1 MMSKEEQGELSESV
15 LELRDQVD
23 QLIKQG
29 KIEEAMEIIK
39 RREKTEGI
47 EELRWR
53 IVEIKCRNRKG
64 EYEHVIETTEETIK
78 VIEEIEEPV
87 EEKGEKERIKIDAL
101 NEQVWAL
108 LRLGRQDEGL
118 EKVEEGI
125 RLIKELEEKEGEHK
139 DKERIA
145 NLLNNKGNCYYQKG
159 ELDHALDYYKMS
171 LVIREEIG
179 DKLDIAASLNNLGIV
194 YRMKGELGPALN
206 KFKRSLSLK
215 EEIDNKQSIA
225 ASLNNIGDLYQEL
238 GALEMALGFLK
249 QGLALREEIGN
260 KLEIAYSLYS
270 LIIVTIDLEEF
281 QQARDYLSTLQLIN
295 KQEENKRVDLCN
307 RLAEALILKAS
318 KRRKNLAKAEEI
330 LDEIVENAEKEI
342 ISHRLTIQALI
353 NLSELLLEELLST
366 SEEEILEEVEEKV
379 DKLMEIAKE
388 QQSYSLLTESYW
400 LKSQLALVRLDLE
413 EARNLLIQ
421 AQVIAEEKGLEKLAR
436 KISSEHDQLLEQLDL
451 WEELI
456 AKDVSIAERVK
467 VANLEELVGW
477 MARKR
482 ETIIDEKE
490 DKPIMLML
498 VSESG
503 LPIYSK
509 QFNPARELKDMLI
522 SGFLTSINTFVKEAF
537 DAPGMIR
544 RITHDEYT
552 LSFNLIKPILFCYVY
567 EGQSYTAMKKLDKLI
582 TEVYESEVWSALEEV
597 GKKGYKLKNGEIA
610 QMEGMMGEIFVSN

>member
-1 MMSKEEQGELSESV
+1 MSKEEQGELSESV

-64 EYEHVIETTEETIK
+64 EYEHVMEITEETIK

-125 RLIKELEEKEGEHK
+125 RLIKELEEKEGEQK

-145 NLLNNKGNCYYQKG
+145 NLLNNKGNVYYQKG

-171 LVIREEIG
+171 LAIREEIG

-238 GALEMALGFLK
+238 GALEMALSFLK
-249 QGLALREEIGN
+249 QGLALREETGN
-260 KLEIAYSLYS
+260 KHW
-270 LIIVTIDLEEF
+270 F
-281 QQARDYLSTLQLIN
+281 F
-295 KQEENKRVDLCN
+295 
-307 RLAEALILKAS
+307 
-318 KRRKNLAKAEEI
+318 I
-330 LDEIVENAEKEI
+330 LDGCLNPDAARGFYNEFLDEK
-342 ISHRLTIQALI
+342 
-353 NLSELLLEELLST
+353 
-366 SEEEILEEVEEKV
+366 
-379 DKLMEIAKE
+379 
-388 QQSYSLLTESYW
+388 LTEHRKVFEVLGS
-400 LKSQLALVRLDLE
+400 KMKV
-413 EARNLLIQ
+413 
-421 AQVIAEEKGLEKLAR
+421 AE
-436 KISSEHDQLLEQLDL
+436 STEQL
-451 WEELI
+451 
-456 AKDVSIAERVK
+456 
-467 VANLEELVGW
+467 
-477 MARKR
+477 
-482 ETIIDEKE
+482 
-490 DKPIMLML
+490 
-498 VSESG
+498 SG
-503 LPIYSK
+503 L
-509 QFNPARELKDMLI
+509 
-522 SGFLTSINTFVKEAF
+522 GFSSTQKNSVLCKVTGSFTRTIKINF
-537 DAPGMIR
+537 
-544 RITHDEYT
+544 
-552 LSFNLIKPILFCYVY
+552 
-567 EGQSYTAMKKLDKLI
+567 
-582 TEVYESEVWSALEEV
+582 
-597 GKKGYKLKNGEIA
+597 
-610 QMEGMMGEIFVSN
+610 

>member
-1 MMSKEEQGELSESV
+1 MEL
-15 LELRDQVD
+15 
-23 QLIKQG
+23 
-29 KIEEAMEIIK
+29 
-39 RREKTEGI
+39 
-47 EELRWR
+47 
-53 IVEIKCRNRKG
+53 
-64 EYEHVIETTEETIK
+64 
-78 VIEEIEEPV
+78 
-87 EEKGEKERIKIDAL
+87 KGEKERIRIDAL

-125 RLIKELEEKEGEHK
+125 RLINELEEKEGEHK

-145 NLLNNKGNCYYQKG
+145 NLLNNKGNVYYQKG

-307 RLAEALILKAS
+307 RLAEALILKVS

-330 LDEIVENAEKEI
+330 LNEIVENAEKEI

-388 QQSYSLLTESYW
+388 QQSYSLLTESYL

-413 EARNLLIQ
+413 KARNLLIQ

-436 KISSEHDQLLEQLDL
+436 KISNEHDQLLEQLDL

-482 ETIIDEKE
+482 EIEVDEQEE
-490 DKPIMLML
+490 DPIMIR
-498 VSESG
+498 SEEHTS
-503 LPIYSK
+503 
-509 QFNPARELKDMLI
+509 EL
-522 SGFLTSINTFVKEAF
+522 
-537 DAPGMIR
+537 
-544 RITHDEYT
+544 
-552 LSFNLIKPILFCYVY
+552 
-567 EGQSYTAMKKLDKLI
+567 QSR
-582 TEVYESEVWSALEEV
+582 
-597 GKKGYKLKNGEIA
+597 
-610 QMEGMMGEIFVSN
+610 